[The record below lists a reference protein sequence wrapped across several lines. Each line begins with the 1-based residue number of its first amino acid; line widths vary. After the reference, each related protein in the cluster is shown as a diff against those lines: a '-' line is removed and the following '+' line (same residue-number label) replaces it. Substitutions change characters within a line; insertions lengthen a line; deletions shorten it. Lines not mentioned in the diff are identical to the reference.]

1 MRLFPVL
8 FVPFAV
14 FLADQP
20 SGPPVPRSAEPLHGA
35 WRIIQSSLTTG
46 ETKTTNASPQPGLVL
61 FTDRHYSLMY
71 VEGQLPRKPFT
82 DPIRPTDAEKLEAY
96 ETFVGHSG
104 TYSVSDTLIAM
115 EVVISKWPNLMGT
128 ELRTSFARFAYHIGG
143 DTLRLT
149 RRSPRAVFTMTLLR
163 VE

>member
-1 MRLFPVL
+1 MRLFPLL

-20 SGPPVPRSAEPLHGA
+20 SGPPVSRAAEPLHGA
-35 WRIIQSSLTTG
+35 WRVIQSSLTTG

-104 TYSVSDTLIAM
+104 TYSVSDSLIAM

-128 ELRTSFARFAYHIGG
+128 ELRTSFARFAYRIGG